1 MADKKRPAPK
11 VKKGV
16 SADKLRD
23 LDTLDEKVTKN
34 VKGGRMRRRKR
45 MDR

>member
-11 VKKGV
+11 VKKGLP
-16 SADKLRD
+16 ADKLRD
-23 LDTLDEKVTKN
+23 LDTLDEKVKN

-45 MDR
+45 MDP